1 MSLAT
6 QEKADE
12 RMSHLLQDSY
22 SATRSLLARNKALLD
37 RLTQALLGN
46 SPDSPGGNGVPS
58 GGNGAPPGG
67 KGAPVWRSD
76 GSVGTV
82 YGSEV
87 CLTSHGG
94 PGELC
99 ILSENVKDMLYIIGT
114 ADEPGGIA
122 GMVSEWHAR

>member
-22 SATRSLLARNKALLD
+22 AATRSLLARNKALLD
-37 RLTQALLGN
+37 RLTQALLSS

-58 GGNGAPPGG
+58 GSNGAPSGG
-67 KGAPVWRSD
+67 SGAAVWRSD

-87 CLTSHGG
+87 CLASQWA
-94 PGELC
+94 PGQLWRFVC
-99 ILSENVKDMLYIIGT
+99 VCRGY
-114 ADEPGGIA
+114 A
-122 GMVSEWHAR
+122 VQHWHC